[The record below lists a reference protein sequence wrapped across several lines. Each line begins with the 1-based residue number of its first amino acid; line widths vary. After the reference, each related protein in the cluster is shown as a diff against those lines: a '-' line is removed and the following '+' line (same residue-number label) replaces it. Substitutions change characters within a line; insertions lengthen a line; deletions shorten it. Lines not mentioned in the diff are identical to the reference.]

1 LESRFFTGCCECFRM
16 LPKRNKTLVL
26 LICLSGLAAAACGDD
41 GQIRGGDSLTAKV
54 APPAVEET
62 AMSDS
67 VILEPSPY
75 QPGSDTILI
84 EAYGGRS
91 GDTGKVVSP
100 TMTMFKS
107 VLLPGWG
114 QAANRKYVKAGAVL
128 IVESYFIYKW
138 IAYARKT
145 SDWREKWRSAPIELK
160 GPYFAKYTDYRDT
173 RNSFIWYTGL
183 TVFLSMFDAYV
194 DAHLLHFP
202 KDILLKENVS
212 VGFNPAGGAE
222 MSVTY

>member
-1 LESRFFTGCCECFRM
+1 M
-16 LPKRNKTLVL
+16 LPKRNKTLVF
-26 LICLSGLAAAACGDD
+26 LICLSCLAAAVCGDD
-41 GQIRGGDSLTAKV
+41 GQLRGGDSSAAKV
-54 APPAVEET
+54 TPPAAEET
-62 AMSDS
+62 AKSDS

-84 EAYGGRS
+84 KVYGGRI

-114 QAANRKYVKAGAVL
+114 QAANRKYVKAGVVFV
-128 IVESYFIYKW
+128 VESYFIYKW
-138 IAYARKT
+138 IVYAGKT

-173 RNSFIWYTGL
+173 RNSFIWYTAL

-194 DAHLLHFP
+194 DAHLQPFP
-202 KDILLKENVS
+202 KNIPLQENLS
-212 VGFNPAGGAE
+212 VGFGPAGGAE
-222 MSVTY
+222 MSVTYRF